1 MIRGRWVG
9 PVRSVGM
16 GVVALGTMVSGI
28 GLLDLLVRPGMIE
41 RVDTFSLAGVVGLL
55 VLPPLTLS
63 LGMMESRRRRGG
75 VAGASVRAHA
85 VDSRSMTVQSEPI
98 DPDVSSGDGLPGPKP
113 TKAVAPRV
121 PSARPDVAPRRAA
134 GGDLMLSVAAELGAT
149 ESEPADPADQVR
161 GEARVTQHDGR
172 RREIIRRRAS
182 AEMLAVVGV
191 AHGA

>member
-1 MIRGRWVG
+1 MIRGRWFG
-9 PVRSVGM
+9 PLRSIGM
-16 GVVALGTMVSGI
+16 GVVAVGTMVSGI

-63 LGMMESRRRRGG
+63 LGMMESRRRRGD
-75 VAGASVRAHA
+75 VAGPSERAHA

-98 DPDVSSGDGLPGPKP
+98 DPDVSSGDGLPEPKP
-113 TKAVAPRV
+113 TNAVAPCV
-121 PSARPDVAPRRAA
+121 SARTDVAPRRAA
-134 GGDLMLSVAAELGAT
+134 GGDLMLSVAAELVAT